1 MMPLRL
7 KQMMTLRLNDEWKL
21 ILRKAWSIRLILLA
35 GLLSG
40 IEVALPLIDGSLPRG
55 GFAALSLLVT
65 GGAFVAR
72 LLAQKDFSDDRQ
84 P

>member
-1 MMPLRL
+1 MKLL
-7 KQMMTLRLNDEWKL
+7 DNWKD

-40 IEVALPLIDGSLPRG
+40 LEVALPFFSDAMPRG
-55 GFAALSLLVT
+55 IFASLSVLVV

-72 LLAQKDFSDDRQ
+72 LVAQQGLSDAAQ
-84 P
+84 